1 MPPAEVTGN
10 VRGVDVHINSGDF
23 DRVPEA
29 LLERAVRRTLADRGL
44 DEGEISVTL
53 LSDTDIRALNQEY
66 LSKSRPTDV
75 LAFSLGGPERVL
87 GDVYIGFEQA
97 VLQSGELGVALDE
110 ELTRLAIHGTLHIL
124 GLDHP
129 DGAARTESPMFEV
142 QERLVNEV
150 MGTA

>member
-10 VRGVDVHINSGDF
+10 VGGIEVQINSGDF

-29 LLERAVRRTLADRGL
+29 LLERAVRRTLADSGL

-53 LSDTDIRALNQEY
+53 LSDTDMRALNQEY

-129 DGAARTESPMFEV
+129 DGAARTDSPMFEV